1 MKIDTVH
8 GMQKLRNDVL
18 NEQFELELNSKL
30 LESGHGRR
38 QLCLDKTYF
47 CEHYES
53 QLLRQS
59 TLTDHQKEKFEEIQR
74 AKSRHMHVNAV
85 AGSGKTF
92 LAVQLVIDT
101 LKDTAGQVLFISP
114 SLPLCL
120 YFILWLG
127 RRGAHEK
134 ISLRYLLEQI
144 VIHTPKRNFLKL
156 AVEGRGLVDTPDGTL
171 CNTEFDLTVVDEAH
185 DIYRDEVLDSGFLD
199 KVKTKRWLLLS
210 NISQSSVLQPNFPA
224 NMKEVKLTQVVRSTK
239 RVVAGAATF
248 HAIPEDKEGLESLCP
263 DGPPLKTFLFQT
275 THVAGAEKD
284 YATYVQKSVAAI
296 HFILDGYPGLSLHHR
311 VALLVP
317 DDDFCQKFGPML
329 KEALNIG
336 KRKFHF
342 TSFQNSM
349 SILPWDLLGAE
360 GSKDNNH
367 DEVIILDT
375 VENAK
380 GLEQL
385 FVICIDLDSE
395 IDYSESDATTR
406 ARIYQALTRAQLQAV
421 VVNQVVKGGWLEF
434 LGLIDSRVQE
444 FDESTALAE
453 TDATAAFNVISQ
465 EKSKEKGKEEAKQK
479 PEEASAPLPVP
490 APPLMEEP
498 EEKQQNSEHKL
509 EVEEDATRTETTKT
523 TRKVAKMVSS
533 SVWDT
538 SENHIEPATMEPR
551 FDPRSSKAGWKRNAT
566 GI

>member
-1 MKIDTVH
+1 
-8 GMQKLRNDVL
+8 MQKLRNDVL
-18 NEQFELELNSKL
+18 NEHFELELNSKL
-30 LESGHGRR
+30 LESGHGRH
-38 QLCLDKTYF
+38 QVCLDKSYF

-59 TLTDHQKEKFEEIQR
+59 TLTPHQKEKFEELQR
-74 AKSRHMHVNAV
+74 EEPCRMHVSANA
-85 AGSGKTF
+85 GCGKTF

-101 LKDTAGQVLFISP
+101 LLKDTAGQVLFIAP
-114 SLPLCL
+114 SLALCL
-120 YFILWLG
+120 YFILWLA

-134 ISLRYLLEQI
+134 ISLRDLLEQI

-185 DIYRDEVLDSGFLD
+185 DIYRDEVLDSGFLH

-210 NISQSSVLQPNFPA
+210 SISQSSVLEPNFPA
-224 NMKEVKLTQVVRSTK
+224 NMKEVRVTQVVRSTK
-239 RVVAGAATF
+239 RVVAGAAAF
-248 HAIPEDKEGLESLCP
+248 HATPEDKEGLESLCP

-284 YATYVQKSVAAI
+284 YVRYVQKSVAAI
-296 HFILDGYPGLSLHHR
+296 HFIIDGYPGLSLHHR

-329 KEALNIG
+329 KEALKIG
-336 KRKFHF
+336 KRKFNF

-395 IDYSESDATTR
+395 INDSENDAITR

-479 PEEASAPLPVP
+479 PEEASAPLP
-490 APPLMEEP
+490 EEP
-498 EEKQQNSEHKL
+498 EQKQQNSEHKL
-509 EVEEDATRTETTKT
+509 EVEEDATRAETTKT
-523 TRKVAKMVSS
+523 TRQVAKMVSS

>member
-1 MKIDTVH
+1 M
-8 GMQKLRNDVL
+8 
-18 NEQFELELNSKL
+18 
-30 LESGHGRR
+30 
-38 QLCLDKTYF
+38 
-47 CEHYES
+47 
-53 QLLRQS
+53 
-59 TLTDHQKEKFEEIQR
+59 
-74 AKSRHMHVNAV
+74 
-85 AGSGKTF
+85 
-92 LAVQLVIDT
+92 
-101 LKDTAGQVLFISP
+101 
-114 SLPLCL
+114 
-120 YFILWLG
+120 
-127 RRGAHEK
+127 
-134 ISLRYLLEQI
+134 
-144 VIHTPKRNFLKL
+144 
-156 AVEGRGLVDTPDGTL
+156 
-171 CNTEFDLTVVDEAH
+171 
-185 DIYRDEVLDSGFLD
+185 
-199 KVKTKRWLLLS
+199 
-210 NISQSSVLQPNFPA
+210 
-224 NMKEVKLTQVVRSTK
+224 RSTK

-284 YATYVQKSVAAI
+284 YVTYVQKSVAAI
-296 HFILDGYPGLSLHHR
+296 HFIIDSYPGLSLHHR

-317 DDDFCQKFGPML
+317 DDDFRQKFGPML

-336 KRKFHF
+336 KRKFNF

-367 DEVIILDT
+367 DEVMILDT

-385 FVICIDLDSE
+385 FVICIDLDAE

-434 LGLIDSRVQE
+434 LGLIHSKVQQK

-453 TDATAAFNVISQ
+453 TDATVAFNVISQ
-465 EKSKEKGKEEAKQK
+465 EKSKEKGKEESKQK
-479 PEEASAPLPVP
+479 PEEASAPLP
-490 APPLMEEP
+490 EKP
-498 EEKQQNSEHKL
+498 EQKQQNSEHKL
-509 EVEEDATRTETTKT
+509 EVEEDATRAET

>member
-1 MKIDTVH
+1 
-8 GMQKLRNDVL
+8 MQKLRNDVL
-18 NEQFELELNSKL
+18 NEHFELELNSKL
-30 LESGHGRR
+30 LESGHGRH
-38 QLCLDKTYF
+38 QVCLDKSYF

-59 TLTDHQKEKFEEIQR
+59 TLTPHQKEKFDELQREEPCL
-74 AKSRHMHVNAV
+74 MHVNAV
-85 AGSGKTF
+85 AGAGKTF

-134 ISLRYLLEQI
+134 ISLRDLLEQI

-210 NISQSSVLQPNFPA
+210 NISQSSVLEPNFPA

-248 HAIPEDKEGLESLCP
+248 HAIPEDKEGLGSLCP
-263 DGPPLKTFLFQT
+263 DGPPLKTFLFET
-275 THVAGAEKD
+275 THVVGAKKD
-284 YATYVQKSVAAI
+284 YVRYAKESVAAI
-296 HFILDGYPGLSLHHR
+296 RFIVDGYLGLSLHHR

-317 DDDFCQKFGPML
+317 DDDFRQEFQPML
-329 KEALNIG
+329 KKALKIG
-336 KRKFHF
+336 KRKFNF

-385 FVICIDLDSE
+385 FVICIDLDSD
-395 IDYSESDATTR
+395 INYSQNDAITR

-434 LGLIDSRVQE
+434 LGLIHSKVQE

-453 TDATAAFNVISQ
+453 TDATVAFKVISQ

-479 PEEASAPLPVP
+479 PEEASAPLP
-490 APPLMEEP
+490 EEP
-498 EEKQQNSEHKL
+498 EQKQQNSEHKL
-509 EVEEDATRTETTKT
+509 EVEEDATRTET

-538 SENHIEPATMEPR
+538 SENHIEPATMKPR